1 MLLLI
6 SLCLAQLRRRLM
18 KENEKSFLLLFF
30 NSQEGHFQIS
40 KNDPPPLPSLLS
52 PQATPIFLSL
62 PSFSPH
68 LRKGRRRR
76 VPFSFLLS
84 WGSEC
89 GETLN
94 FLGGEKGFCRIWM
107 DHCYTTTSFYGHL
120 LTRGDSRVVPPFSG

>member
-1 MLLLI
+1 MEEGEQIFVTVLLLI

-30 NSQEGHFQIS
+30 NSQEGHFQIP

-52 PQATPIFLSL
+52 PQVTPIFLSL

-94 FLGGEKGFCRIWM
+94 FLGGERA
-107 DHCYTTTSFYGHL
+107 S
-120 LTRGDSRVVPPFSG
+120 VVSGWTIVIPLHHFMVIF